1 MVVNNR
7 IMNLLANQGDLKTNE
22 ISLRISSEA
31 IINLL
36 SEINPDA
43 LTFFYFLSM
52 LPTGSLPA
60 HLNQMWGVGY
70 GKCTEILKSFGMLE
84 PSTDRIIL
92 TPFMMNYAD
101 QTIDRASKELFNKK
115 IAEFYEEML
124 RNFYNE
130 DVTQRNS
137 ISIREELNNNI
148 RLCIQRLL
156 GSKQP
161 SPSSPHIKSPVRN
174 FSSQVQKLSLNIE
187 KKGHDFTD
195 FTDLISPYYRIE
207 PLSGAKHMLEG
218 VSPKVNLVGRVRLG
232 IGELEICEESLT
244 DSEFHQSF
252 TTKSEG
258 SPQSGLPFPFLQQEI
273 SRIEEED
280 SGNDSVSVESDEIS
294 LEEEF
299 TLK

>member
-1 MVVNNR
+1 MDLKYPISKLKLTSKLESWDDLEEALRQELLQSLASRDFQIQALSEHNLFKQLGGNPHSISLLACCRANPLESFSLKEIYQMVVNNR

-52 LPTGSLPA
+52 LPIGSLPA
-60 HLNQMWGVGY
+60 HLKQMWGDSH

-137 ISIREELNNNI
+137 ITIREELNNNI
-148 RLCIQRLL
+148 RLCIIRLL
-156 GSKQP
+156 G
-161 SPSSPHIKSPVRN
+161 
-174 FSSQVQKLSLNIE
+174 VQ
-187 KKGHDFTD
+187 
-195 FTDLISPYYRIE
+195 
-207 PLSGAKHMLEG
+207 
-218 VSPKVNLVGRVRLG
+218 
-232 IGELEICEESLT
+232 
-244 DSEFHQSF
+244 
-252 TTKSEG
+252 
-258 SPQSGLPFPFLQQEI
+258 
-273 SRIEEED
+273 
-280 SGNDSVSVESDEIS
+280 SVSSCPVMPSFKKD
-294 LEEEF
+294 
-299 TLK
+299 K